1 MSYWSDVGIN
11 EPITVIFKIESDT
24 EQAKQDVSSFIS
36 TVKEMTPAAMESS
49 RSWKDVGK
57 SIHEQTYAVQ
67 MAISPV
73 RSLSWDMMLMG
84 RGLSVLNHY
93 LLGSNKQMEELIG
106 IVYTVGAVLRIATAA
121 VDIYRVAVS
130 ASAVLN
136 HLMAASEGEVAT
148 AIGVR
153 TAATVAALIPTAAL
167 AALTGGA
174 SIAAGGSFAGAASI
188 AALIPSFQR
197 GGTVPQTGPYIL
209 HAGETVIPRG
219 GDNFSAVT
227 INMQVGS
234 LASSMDVDRMLDA
247 MALRMAQES
256 RRRLGV

>member
-1 MSYWSDVGIN
+1 MSYWSDVGV
-11 EPITVIFKIESDT
+11 EPITVTLKVESDT
-24 EQAKQDVSSFIS
+24 EQAKQDLSSFIS

-93 LLGSNKQMEELIG
+93 LLGSNKEMEQYIG

-121 VDIYRVAVS
+121 VDVYRVAVA

-136 HLMAASEGEVAT
+136 HLLAASETEVAT

-153 TAATVAALIPTAAL
+153 TAATVAALIPAAAL

-174 SIAAGGSFAGAASI
+174 SIGFGAGAASI
-188 AALIPSFQR
+188 TALMPSFQR

-219 GDNFSAVT
+219 GDNFSNVT

-256 RRRLGV
+256 RRRTGI

>member
-1 MSYWSDVGIN
+1 MSRTPPTVIRGGGEE
-11 EPITVIFKIESDT
+11 EPITIVIYADVETREGIQALARLSDAVKDT
-24 EQAKQDVSSFIS
+24 GISAKTSAEGW
-36 TVKEMTPAAMESS
+36 KE
-49 RSWKDVGK
+49 VGLQ
-57 SIHEQTYAVQ
+57 IREQTYGVS

-84 RGLSVLNHY
+84 RGLSVLNTS
-93 LLGSNKQMEELIG
+93 LLGSNQQMKEFIG
-106 IVYTVGAVLRIATAA
+106 YVYAVGAILRIATTA
-121 VDIYRVAVS
+121 VDLYKFAVS
-130 ASAVLN
+130 ASAVVN
-136 HLMAASEGEVAT
+136 YIFASSEERAAKAIALSTT
-148 AIGVR
+148 AKV
-153 TAATVAALIPTAAL
+153 AATVVGIATAPF
-167 AALTGGA
+167 TGGV
-174 SIAAGGSFAGAASI
+174 SLLPMVVSYGFQHGGV
-188 AALIPSFQR
+188 
-197 GGTVPQTGPYIL
+197 VPETGPYIL